1 MFKVLNEVNNF
12 SQELSFGKWKK
23 YRKALSAQTLLR
35 YMTVVYMFIL
45 AISEPIPQPVTNAFL
60 VMIGFFPFM
69 QVLQLSYSFY
79 KLAVVSV
86 QTIQE
91 HFWMINVNV
100 RVERASFQYL
110 IYKTATDLMRS
121 NQLKNHLEEFYSLL
135 FLSLFSSIF
144 VISNCNVSQNLKF

>member
-1 MFKVLNEVNNF
+1 
-12 SQELSFGKWKK
+12 
-23 YRKALSAQTLLR
+23 
-35 YMTVVYMFIL
+35 
-45 AISEPIPQPVTNAFL
+45 
-60 VMIGFFPFM
+60 MIGFFPFM

-91 HFWMINVNV
+91 HFWMINENI

-110 IYKTATDLMRS
+110 INKTASDLMRS

-135 FLSLFSSIF
+135 FLSLLSSIF
-144 VISNCNVSQNLKF
+144 VISNCNVSQKFKFELYNLK